1 MIRTFKISDKLLQG
15 FTVNIDNLTSNHN
28 IEYCQN
34 YVLNEMYIVLKN
46 LNLESLLTYIKNTHF
61 HCHEDWNDIGTKE
74 DFHIMRNNN
83 KTL

>member
-15 FTVNIDNLTSNHN
+15 FTVNIDNLTSNHS

-46 LNLESLLTYIKNTHF
+46 LNLESLLAYIKNTHF
-61 HCHEDWNDIGTKE
+61 HCHENWNDIL
-74 DFHIMRNNN
+74 NNPN
-83 KTL
+83 KIFWICSH